1 MAHEDL
7 LTAFV
12 IVTALAVVMQ
22 AGLLLGMFLVSR
34 RILSAAMRMESGIKD
49 HLNPMVDSI
58 HSVTTAAR
66 EPISTILSNL
76 TEVTDLLRKRAVS
89 ADAVAA
95 ELLERA
101 RVDVVRV
108 DELFAGILGR
118 VERAAE
124 SAERGVLGPV
134 REISALVAGIRRGF
148 GYFFSRQGPA
158 GRRRGPDEEQ
168 LFV

>member
-22 AGLLLGMFLVSR
+22 AALLLGLVLTCR
-34 RILSAAMRMESGIKD
+34 RLLAVSMRIEADFKQ
-49 HLNPMVDSI
+49 HVNPMLE
-58 HSVTTAAR
+58 SVRGITAAVR
-66 EPISTILSNL
+66 EPINAVLVNL
-76 TEVTDLLRKRAVS
+76 TEITGLVRRRAVT

-101 RVDVVRV
+101 RVDVARL
-108 DELFAGILGR
+108 DDLFTATLDR

-124 SAERGVLGPV
+124 ATERGVLTPV
-134 REISALVAGIRRGF
+134 RELSALLAGVRRGL
-148 GYFFSRQGPA
+148 GYFFARSVPGRQQ
-158 GRRRGPDEEQ
+158 RGPDEEQ